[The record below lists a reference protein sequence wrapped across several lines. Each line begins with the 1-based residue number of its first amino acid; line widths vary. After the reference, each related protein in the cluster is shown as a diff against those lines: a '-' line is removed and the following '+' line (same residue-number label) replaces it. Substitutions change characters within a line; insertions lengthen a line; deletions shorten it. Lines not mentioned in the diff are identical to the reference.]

1 MQTDHT
7 GVDEVAGAIKLSKKT
22 KFRITKAG
30 IQKNSFPVYES
41 TDSTTNEKAVL
52 RFLEWAEIT
61 DNCIPYNLELFSNKE
76 EDEAAG
82 LEYDKKL
89 GNRRLTFKLNK
100 EEKYSSHN
108 QHQNNHPQYDKAA
121 IIENALLK
129 QKAFYENNELMKRL
143 EAMDQ
148 KLNEYMEEEEDDD
161 RSELNGLNNP
171 NIVNLLGL
179 LTKALNTSK
188 PAVVNGVTLQTDQ
201 ITNINKAVKILSR
214 YDDQIDTDL
223 LKLANLAETNTATFE
238 MLLRTLRSM

>member
-41 TDSTTNEKAVL
+41 TDTTTNEKAVM

-89 GNRRLTFKLNK
+89 GNRRLTFKLNR
-100 EEKYSSHN
+100 EEKYLPHS
-108 QHQNNHPQYDKAA
+108 QQNNHPQYDQAA
-121 IIENALLK
+121 LIENALLK
-129 QKAFYENNELMKRL
+129 QKAYYENNELMKRL

-179 LTKALNTSK
+179 LSKALSGNK
-188 PAVVNGVTLQTDQ
+188 PAVVNGVTLQTEQ

-238 MLLRTLRSM
+238 MLLKTLRSM

>member
-41 TDSTTNEKAVL
+41 IDSTTNEKAVL

-76 EDEAAG
+76 EDEAEG
-82 LEYDKKL
+82 LEYNKKL
-89 GNRRLTFKLNK
+89 GNRRFTFKLNK
-100 EEKYSSHN
+100 EEKYSGHS
-108 QHQNNHPQYDKAA
+108 QHQNQPQYDQSA

-148 KLNEYMEEEEDDD
+148 KLNEYMEEEEEDDD

-179 LTKALNTSK
+179 LSKALSSNK

-238 MLLRTLRSM
+238 MLLKTLRSM

>member
-1 MQTDHT
+1 
-7 GVDEVAGAIKLSKKT
+7 
-22 KFRITKAG
+22 
-30 IQKNSFPVYES
+30 
-41 TDSTTNEKAVL
+41 
-52 RFLEWAEIT
+52 
-61 DNCIPYNLELFSNKE
+61 
-76 EDEAAG
+76 
-82 LEYDKKL
+82 
-89 GNRRLTFKLNK
+89 
-100 EEKYSSHN
+100 
-108 QHQNNHPQYDKAA
+108 
-121 IIENALLK
+121 LK

-148 KLNEYMEEEEDDD
+148 KLNEYMEEEEEDDD

-179 LTKALNTSK
+179 LSKALSSNK

-238 MLLRTLRSM
+238 MLLKTLRSM

>member
-30 IQKNSFPVYES
+30 VQKNSFPVYES
-41 TDSTTNEKAVL
+41 TDTTTNEKAVQ

-76 EDEAAG
+76 EDEAEG
-82 LEYDKKL
+82 LEYNKKL
-89 GNRRLTFKLNK
+89 GNRRFTFKLNK
-100 EEKYSSHN
+100 EEKYSGHHQQQN
-108 QHQNNHPQYDKAA
+108 QPLIDQSAL
-121 IIENALLK
+121 IENALLK

-148 KLNEYMEEEEDDD
+148 KLKEYMEEEDLEEDD
-161 RSELNGLNNP
+161 RSELSGLNNP
-171 NIVNLLGL
+171 NVLNLIGL
-179 LTKALNTSK
+179 LSKAFNNNK
-188 PAVVNGVTLQTDQ
+188 PTVVNGVTTEQ
-201 ITNINKAVKILSR
+201 INNINKAVKILSK

-238 MLLRTLRSM
+238 MLLKTLRSM